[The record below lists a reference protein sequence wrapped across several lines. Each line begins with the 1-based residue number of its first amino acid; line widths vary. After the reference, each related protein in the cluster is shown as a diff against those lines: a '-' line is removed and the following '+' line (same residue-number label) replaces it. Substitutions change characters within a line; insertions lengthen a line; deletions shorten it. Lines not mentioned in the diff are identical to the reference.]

1 MFDEKK
7 TENINAAI
15 ELLEAAETI
24 ARAKNIDLQIAL
36 EALKA
41 VKIIEGV
48 QGIELYARDIA
59 SGITV
64 YEHE

>member
-1 MFDEKK
+1 MFDEK